1 MKVRST
7 LFLGLAAAA
16 LAAPAASHAGVVSRA
31 DAGAAPADLALTDQ
45 AIQADLGGA
54 GTFGRIAWDG
64 VPAAVSAPTA
74 MPANQ
79 FLAARGVLITS
90 PSGSTEVS
98 SPDDSGLGQRFA
110 DLNGAYLTEF
120 RTFSGDQIFRAK
132 DSTVTN
138 VDFFLPGSQTPA
150 TTKGFAVAFTDVDL
164 PNTTKVEA
172 FDVNGNLIGATFAPP
187 ADKGVSIASVVADA
201 GAPIAKVRITSG
213 SLALSATAVDNLPA
227 GQDIVAMDD
236 FIIGNTVA
244 RPDLAVTV
252 ADAPDPVETGAN
264 LTYTVTVTNAGAG
277 ASTTSTLHWS
287 LPAGVAQVSAT
298 PSQGTCATATSCD
311 LGAIAAAGTATVTIV
326 AKPTAAGSVQAQF
339 WTTAANDGNAANDN
353 VTASTTVNAPVPGDT
368 RAPKVAISGKAVTI
382 AANGNATFAI
392 GCPKDEKTCKGSV
405 RITSAKA
412 LRIGGLKLRLD
423 LGSARFTVAG
433 GKTAQ
438 VKVKI
443 GAAERTLLKALG
455 QIQVKV
461 DVAVSDA
468 AGNDATAS
476 KNVVLKARK

>member
-1 MKVRST
+1 M
-7 LFLGLAAAA
+7 
-16 LAAPAASHAGVVSRA
+16 
-31 DAGAAPADLALTDQ
+31 
-45 AIQADLGGA
+45 
-54 GTFGRIAWDG
+54 
-64 VPAAVSAPTA
+64 
-74 MPANQ
+74 
-79 FLAARGVLITS
+79 
-90 PSGSTEVS
+90 
-98 SPDDSGLGQRFA
+98 
-110 DLNGAYLTEF
+110 
-120 RTFSGDQIFRAK
+120 
-132 DSTVTN
+132 
-138 VDFFLPGSQTPA
+138 
-150 TTKGFAVAFTDVDL
+150 
-164 PNTTKVEA
+164 
-172 FDVNGNLIGATFAPP
+172 
-187 ADKGVSIASVVADA
+187 
-201 GAPIAKVRITSG
+201 RITSG

-326 AKPTAAGSVQAQF
+326 AKPTAAGTVQAQF

-382 AANGNATFAI
+382 AANGNATFAV

-443 GAAERTLLKALG
+443 AAAERTLLKALG